1 MADLEEPK
9 HFAFGDLN
17 PVAKP
22 RTAKRLDPKNTS
34 VMDAIREVILGHYTS
49 DALEG
54 TGPYKGVVLRVED
67 DMDQN
72 NPAPGNWLS
81 TVFGPQGL
89 FSFFSKPKTL
99 KRYKVRI
106 PEIHTTLPVPSKF
119 ASSPQEVGGH
129 QPIID
134 MYPTFVAHNSNA
146 EKASAGDLV
155 WVDYGHRTNLE
166 DPTYIGPVFP
176 PPESGAGDTGG
187 SGKDAFGN
195 CGAGGALGG
204 SSGGKIADTRG
215 PVSVSDLPWKNA
227 IYLPPADAKKR
238 NDQPSAGRKVTAGA
252 RYYGEKAKIYVEKGG
267 SGRAV
272 SGKVGLGSCSSIS
285 DPVDAYCTALRLAV
299 EDQADRGY
307 AFGGKAMDPSI
318 GGVDC
323 SGFVYNVRVITE
335 WLLSSEGTAY
345 QIPDTKDGKKW
356 TRKIFHSSSAYT
368 AGMSEGNWSN
378 IAGSVDDDH
387 YQWAESI
394 GGWQT
399 WRPGDEIT
407 YASQTSTPDFAKNR
421 RNQISHVL
429 VVFSDPA
436 GNLRV
441 AESGGPFRGT
451 GSRTAEEY
459 YNGKKGGKAKHWV
472 FQRRECHDM
481 WTGSRART
489 NPWTPEMLGEEYYS
503 AKSMAAQATG
513 EENPEERKVDGQETP
528 NGNEPTSTATPV
540 KEKTEEAASAEEST
554 STTPAEASTAT
565 PSTSSGCAPKGTTGS
580 PATTTSDGTPAPA
593 AEASGASSS
602 GSEGDQQQA
611 CEDALNLALQEVGG
625 DATSLSIT
633 REQAL
638 SAAISDAERTEV
650 DEQVRNYGDRAS
662 IFSTAAGKRYLQ
674 QIESIKATYASCPP
688 LPSAGTTTPA
698 TTTPESTST
707 TPAADAPTPSTK
719 ADCSSA
725 AKGAS
730 PPAAPA
736 AAPSGGCSDTGGSGG
751 GSYTPGAGFTVGADR
766 AGAPLGDVP
775 FVGHLGEIRTDP
787 KMNLVKV
794 PMDKTRSPT
803 GGGHPYY
810 ASGAKVREDV
820 AENMFEMK
828 RIMNELGA
836 VMTSS
841 GATRSLSA
849 KVGAG
854 RSATSFHYTSL
865 AFDFTLPAM
874 MSNPN
879 VDEHVIEFDP
889 DDNKQFIF
897 WSRSDKTSGSVEK
910 GGVTFEVEH
919 KTLNAIVAK
928 KGSPPGTEP
937 VTGYWVNVT
946 KLMRAHGME
955 RISGRSSWYRDCS
968 GASEAWHF
976 DLRKNAGLEVGKT
989 TFGQVLETV
998 YTASKISGTP
1008 PADSAHRTFRGG
1020 SF

>member
-1 MADLEEPK
+1 MADIEEPK

-54 TGPYKGVVLRVED
+54 TGPYKGVVLRVEE

-72 NPAPGNWLS
+72 KPAPGNWLS

-134 MYPTFVAHNSNA
+134 MYPTFIAKDSNA
-146 EKASAGDLV
+146 EKAAAGDLV
-155 WVDYGHRTNLE
+155 WVDYGHRLNLE
-166 DPTYIGPVFP
+166 DPTFIGPVFP
-176 PPESGAGDTGG
+176 PPEGGAGDTGG

-204 SSGGKIADTRG
+204 SSGGRISDTRG
-215 PVSVSDLPWKNA
+215 PVSVSDLPWANA

-238 NDQPSAGRKVTAGA
+238 NDQPSAGRKITAGA
-252 RYYGEKAKIYVEKGG
+252 RYYGEKAKTYVEKGG

-285 DPVDAYCTALRLAV
+285 DPVDAYSTAIRLAV

-378 IAGSVDDDH
+378 IAGADDADH
-387 YQWAESI
+387 YEWAESI
-394 GGWQT
+394 GGWKT

-429 VVFSDPA
+429 VVFADPD

-472 FQRRECHDM
+472 FQRRECHDL

-503 AKSMAAQATG
+503 AKSMAAQAKG
-513 EENPEERKVDGQETP
+513 EENPQERKVDGQETES
-528 NGNEPTSTATPV
+528 GNEPTSTATPV
-540 KEKTEEAASAEEST
+540 NEKTDEATSTEEAASTGTETPSSA
-554 STTPAEASTAT
+554 TPAEASTA
-565 PSTSSGCAPKGTTGS
+565 
-580 PATTTSDGTPAPA
+580 
-593 AEASGASSS
+593 
-602 GSEGDQQQA
+602 
-611 CEDALNLALQEVGG
+611 
-625 DATSLSIT
+625 
-633 REQAL
+633 
-638 SAAISDAERTEV
+638 
-650 DEQVRNYGDRAS
+650 
-662 IFSTAAGKRYLQ
+662 
-674 QIESIKATYASCPP
+674 
-688 LPSAGTTTPA
+688 
-698 TTTPESTST
+698 
-707 TPAADAPTPSTK
+707 
-719 ADCSSA
+719 
-725 AKGAS
+725 AKGAT

-736 AAPSGGCSDTGGSGG
+736 ANPSGSCSDTGGSGG

-849 KVGAG
+849 PVGAG

-998 YTASKISGTP
+998 YTSSQISGTP